1 MLVFSARQRRRENM
15 IFTATLLV
23 DNAVAVRNT
32 TLDPD
37 TTSTLLIAQDYAENV
52 LHTGL
57 RERGIRTL
65 VSMSSAIEA
74 DEGRSIV
81 SVAFEADSSVPEMD
95 GLIESV
101 SLEYG
106 RTVKKLTLTGF

>member
-15 IFTATLLV
+15 IFTTTLLV
-23 DNAVAVRNT
+23 DNSVAIRNT

-37 TTSTLLIAQDYAENV
+37 TTSTLLIAQDFAENV
-52 LHTGL
+52 LHKGL
-57 RERGIRTL
+57 RERGIRIL
-65 VSMSSAIEA
+65 ISMSSGIEA
-74 DEGRSIV
+74 DKGCSIV
-81 SVAFEADSSVPEMD
+81 SVAFEADSNVPVMD

-106 RTVKKLTLTGF
+106 RTVKRLTLTGF